1 MFTANIQIKVVRD
14 KSRGT
19 VLLKVTSNCYW
30 KAEISIFPF
39 QLINCKF
46 MIEYFWTSLIFHSCP
61 FSTDENEVVITY
73 MTWDQNVYAQREF
86 YIFILFYLSE
96 RTAKSV

>member
-46 MIEYFWTSLIFHSCP
+46 MIESIFGLRQS
-61 FSTDENEVVITY
+61 STL
-73 MTWDQNVYAQREF
+73 A
-86 YIFILFYLSE
+86 LFQQIKMRL
-96 RTAKSV
+96 